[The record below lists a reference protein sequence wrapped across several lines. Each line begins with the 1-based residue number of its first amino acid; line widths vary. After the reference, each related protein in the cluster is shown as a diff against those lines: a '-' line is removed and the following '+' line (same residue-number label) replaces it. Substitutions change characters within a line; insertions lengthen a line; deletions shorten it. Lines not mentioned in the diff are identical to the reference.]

1 MPRTPPLAND
11 LWMAAHDTPRGD
23 SQLQPR
29 PLGIALTGGLLAELT
44 LGNWI
49 WVQDELIYLNPDGY
63 RYNVEDAALAPL
75 MERLREDARDKNA
88 RRHQH
93 AQESTA
99 LELEY
104 WVQRLQADLAQEL
117 VEIRLRDESLIQPEE
132 RGVLRKKTVWVPSS
146 ANVAGWPASRL
157 RTSLREGAPL
167 TEQDLALAGLVMAV
181 GLSKSVLADL
191 GPRHLEF
198 LAQQTQS
205 KMRPALLSIMVTAEH
220 QIGKWALTGRR

>member
-49 WVQDELIYLNPDGY
+49 WVQDDLIHLNPDGY
-63 RYNVEDAALAPL
+63 RYTVEDPALGPL

-88 RRHQH
+88 RRPHH
-93 AQESTA
+93 APEPA
-99 LELEY
+99 PLELDY
-104 WVQRLQADLAQEL
+104 WVQRLQIDLAQEL
-117 VEIRLRDESLIQPEE
+117 VEIRLRDEGLILPEE
-132 RGVLRKKTVWVPSS
+132 RGVLRKKTVWVPTN

-157 RTSLREGAPL
+157 RTSLREGSSL

-181 GLSKSVLADL
+181 GLAKPVLADL

-198 LAQQTQS
+198 LAQQTQA

-220 QIGKWALTGRR
+220 QLGKWALTGRR